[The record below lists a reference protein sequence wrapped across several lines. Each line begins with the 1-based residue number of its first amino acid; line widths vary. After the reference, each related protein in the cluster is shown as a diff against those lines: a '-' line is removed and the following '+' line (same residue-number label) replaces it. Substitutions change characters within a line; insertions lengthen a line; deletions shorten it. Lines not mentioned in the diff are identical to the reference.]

1 MKQVTLILSIAIIV
15 ASCGSKSSEN
25 QSVVQLHKTK
35 DSLKTIY
42 DNLALQ
48 IAEIDNQLKTLDT
61 TITLPIVTTKNV
73 EVKAF
78 SHFLEVQGAVETGGN
93 ATLYPEA
100 NGTII
105 SIVAK
110 EGQRINKGD
119 VILRIEA
126 GILQSSLKEL
136 ETNYD
141 LAKQI
146 FEKQERLWKDKIGSE
161 VTYLQAKTNKE
172 ALEQKQKTIKE
183 QLDMY
188 VVRSP
193 ITGVVDEIMP
203 NVGEAANPAM
213 PVARVINYN
222 DTYIKAD
229 VSEDY
234 ITTIKKG
241 SLVKVFFPSLNK
253 EYEAKVDRTGNYIN
267 PGNRTFKVHV
277 SLNDI
282 DVDLQPN
289 LLADIHLRD
298 YYQDSA
304 IVIPSSIIQQD
315 RKGNEYVYLTHQEG
329 NNEVVKKVI
338 LKTGVSYK
346 NETIVLEGLKGH
358 ELFIDKGARRV
369 QAGDIVEIVAPQT
382 NEN

>member
-1 MKQVTLILSIAIIV
+1 MKKVTLILGITIIV

-25 QSVVQLHKTK
+25 KNVAQLHKTK

-42 DNLALQ
+42 DNIAVQ
-48 IAEIDNQLKTLDT
+48 IAEIDDQLKALDT
-61 TITLPIVTTKNV
+61 TITLPIVTTQEV

-93 ATLYPEA
+93 ATLYPET

-105 SIVAK
+105 NIVAK
-110 EGQRINKGD
+110 EGQKINKGD
-119 VILRIEA
+119 VILRIDA
-126 GILQSSLKEL
+126 GMLQSSLKEI
-136 ETNYD
+136 ETSYD

-146 FEKQERLWKDKIGSE
+146 FEKQERLWKNKIGSE
-161 VTYLQAKTNKE
+161 VDYLQAKTNKQT
-172 ALEQKQKTIKE
+172 LEQKQNTIKE

-203 NVGEAANPAM
+203 NVGEAANPVM
-213 PVARVINYN
+213 PVARVINY
-222 DTYIKAD
+222 DETYIKAD

-234 ITTIKKG
+234 ITTVKKG
-241 SLVKVFFPSLNK
+241 TLVKVFFPSLNK
-253 EYEAKVDRTGNYIN
+253 EYEAKVDRTGSYIN
-267 PGNRTFKVHV
+267 PANRTFKVHI
-277 SLNDI
+277 SLNNI

-289 LLADIHLRD
+289 LLADIRLRD
-298 YYQDSA
+298 FYQDTA

-315 RKGNEYVYLTHQEG
+315 RKGHEYVYLTHQEG
-329 NNEVVKKVI
+329 NNTAVKKVI

-346 NETIVLEGLKGH
+346 NETIVIEGLKGQ

-369 QAGDIVEIVAPQT
+369 QAGDIVEIVASQT
-382 NEN
+382 SEN